1 MELYY
6 KVLGEGDPLI
16 IVHGLFGSSDNWS
29 TLGKKFA
36 QNYKVYLVDQ
46 RNHGK
51 SNHNEEHNYD
61 SMADDLL
68 ELIYEEQLMSVN
80 LLGHSMGGKTVMR
93 FAEKHPELVDK
104 MIVADIGPKEYPPHH
119 NVILDVL
126 LSVDPATISSRKEA
140 DEILQK
146 QISDIS
152 IRQFLLK
159 NLFWKEPKKL
169 AWRMNVPVLNKN
181 INEILAKVPN
191 EEVDVETLFLKG
203 EFSDYILAEDGPMI
217 KKLFPNSEIIL
228 IKKAGHWLHAEAPKE
243 FYTKVTE
250 FLEGCC

>member
-1 MELYY
+1 M
-6 KVLGEGDPLI
+6 
-16 IVHGLFGSSDNWS
+16 
-29 TLGKKFA
+29 
-36 QNYKVYLVDQ
+36 
-46 RNHGK
+46 
-51 SNHNEEHNYD
+51 
-61 SMADDLL
+61 
-68 ELIYEEQLMSVN
+68 
-80 LLGHSMGGKTVMR
+80 
-93 FAEKHPELVDK
+93 
-104 MIVADIGPKEYPPHH
+104 
-119 NVILDVL
+119 
-126 LSVDPATISSRKEA
+126 DPAAISSRKEA

-146 QISDIS
+146 QISNIS

-217 KKLFPNSEIIL
+217 KKLFPNSELVVID
-228 IKKAGHWLHAEAPKE
+228 KAGHWLHAEAPE
-243 FYTKVTE
+243 VFHNVVTE